1 MKKCFHGVYGDSVY
15 AYMKKYR
22 LQVAERL
29 LKESQATVG
38 EIALQRRSS
47 TSFPLGLDTVV
58 GSSGTYLSG
67 GEYQRL
73 SIVRALLKNAPVIL
87 LDEATAS
94 LDVDND
100 GYLHLTD
107 LGQELAEK
115 IYERHLFFTEQLV

>member
-47 TSFPLGLDTVV
+47 ACFPLGLDTVV

-87 LDEATAS
+87 LNKATVS

-115 IYERHLFFTEQLV
+115 IYEWHLFFTEQLV